1 MPETRTGAAAQ
12 KLVDTLQSEMTEVVD
27 FLRQGCELI
36 RPLQEDAQGVNGLR
50 TCLTSQANMLDK
62 MISDLGDESVGV
74 EKKMLGKSRPEIVSS
89 VNAGKLAEVV
99 AAKAEAS

>member
-12 KLVDTLQSEMTEVVD
+12 KLVDTLQSEMTEAAD

-36 RPLQEDAQGVNGLR
+36 RALQEGAQGVNGLR
-50 TCLTSQANMLDK
+50 TFLTSQANMLDK
-62 MISDLGDESVGV
+62 MISDMGDESVGV
-74 EKKMLGKSRPEIVSS
+74 EKKMLGKSRPEIVST